1 MLRVAPVGA
10 LAPQILRRSA
20 PQDKLLP
27 MRRLVVVSV
36 LAWMCLGSVEARA
49 EQVAPRDIWPQ
60 ATSAMDSGDVETA
73 RKKTNE
79 LTDVGKSYGIKNFP
93 LYAESAAG
101 LARQAAKKG
110 NRVAADWANQVSDVL
125 DPASPAV
132 AFSKADAASEQQN
145 WAKAIPTAFRGFA
158 KVFRKYRA
166 QLLSQSDFL
175 IVATAAF
182 ALTAAIFAIALFVR
196 YGRSMAHDFREILSH
211 WTRGGAVT
219 VLAFALLFLPL
230 FVWLGPMWLLFY
242 WFVIFFGYAGV
253 VERVLIIVLA
263 LIVAAAPI
271 VLDLTAHWIAG
282 VDGPVVLSAIASE
295 EQSYYP
301 EALRRLQELVNIV
314 PDSAMLHLLL
324 GNLQL
329 QEGNEPQAAVHYRR
343 AYELRDSAGAHVNL
357 GNLHFLDNDFAAA
370 ITEYQRAE
378 TLDPHLA
385 IAYYNHSIASG
396 ETYKFDEQAQRLDQA
411 KRIDRNYIERVM
423 SNPPA
428 QKVVMYRPPIAQ
440 AWDVSATIAKGGT
453 ARALFGNYSWFDP
466 MVSARNPITL
476 GGVLAAILAP
486 LIFVKRRRA
495 GFAGSCIKCGRTFC
509 PRCKSGRESATYC
522 MQCIHIYLK
531 RDGVSVATKRT
542 KLEEV
547 GQHQTGMLRRNRL
560 FATILPGS
568 AQLLEGRTV
577 IGFFGLF
584 IFLFSVCL
592 ALLVGRLA
600 PVLAPG
606 ELAKMI
612 VRVLAIGIAVLTW
625 FIMTVPIYRRRAAA

>member
-1 MLRVAPVGA
+1 
-10 LAPQILRRSA
+10 
-20 PQDKLLP
+20 
-27 MRRLVVVSV
+27 MRRRLAVSV
-36 LAWMCLGSVEARA
+36 LAWMCLGVAGARA

-60 ATSAMDSGDVETA
+60 ATSAIDSGDVDTA
-73 RKKTNE
+73 TKKTNE
-79 LTDVGKSYGIKNFP
+79 LTDIGRAYGIKTFP
-93 LYAESAAG
+93 LYAESAAA
-101 LARQAAKKG
+101 LARQTAKKG
-110 NRVAADWANQVSDVL
+110 NRLASDWAARVADQL
-125 DPASPAV
+125 DPKSPAV
-132 AFSKADAASEQQN
+132 AFSKADAASEEKN
-145 WAKAIPTAFRGFA
+145 WAKAVPIAFRGFA
-158 KVFRKYRA
+158 DVFTKYRA
-166 QLLSQSDFL
+166 RLLSRSDFL
-175 IVATAAF
+175 IVGIAAL
-182 ALTAAIFAIALFVR
+182 ALTSAIFAIALFVR

-242 WFVIFFGYAGV
+242 WFVIFFGYAGL

-343 AYELRDSAGAHVNL
+343 SLELRDTAGAHVNL
-357 GNLHFLDNDFAAA
+357 GNLHFLDNDFSSA

-378 TLDPHLA
+378 QLDPHLA
-385 IAYYNHSIASG
+385 IAFYNHSIASG

-411 KRIDRNYIERVM
+411 KRIDRNYIEHVM
-423 SNPPA
+423 SNPPS

-466 MVSARNPITL
+466 LVSARNPISL
-476 GGVLAAILAP
+476 GGVLSAILAP

-509 PRCKSGRESATYC
+509 PRCKSARESATYC
-522 MQCIHIYLK
+522 TQCIHIYLK

-542 KLEEV
+542 KLDEV

-560 FATILPGS
+560 FATVLPGS
-568 AQLLEGRTV
+568 AQLLEGRTLL
-577 IGFFGLF
+577 GFIGLF

-606 ELAKMI
+606 ELAKTI
-612 VRVLAIGIAVLTW
+612 VRVLAIAIVVVTW
-625 FIMTVPIYRRRAAA
+625 FVMTVPIYRRRAAA